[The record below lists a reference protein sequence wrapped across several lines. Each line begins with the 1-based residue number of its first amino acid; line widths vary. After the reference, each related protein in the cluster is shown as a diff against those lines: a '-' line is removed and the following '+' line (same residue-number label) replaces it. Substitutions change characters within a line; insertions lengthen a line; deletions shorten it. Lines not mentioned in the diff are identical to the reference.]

1 MVGAMDATKG
11 AEAMP
16 DTTSKTY
23 RCPDCR
29 SLVDPICDGEWLV
42 SYCCDGI
49 VERVFMCET
58 CSEREAYTGSDDC
71 FTCNVDSIIADPR
84 YLEMCAPALQL
95 EIGKALAERAKPTYS
110 VGCLT
115 RRQAS

>member
-1 MVGAMDATKG
+1 MNTF
-11 AEAMP
+11 
-16 DTTSKTY
+16 Y
-23 RCPDCR
+23 RCPSCKDELMAGN
-29 SLVDPICDGEWLV
+29 SHHDDGFLICDE
-42 SYCCDGI
+42 CDEIG
-49 VERVFMCET
+49 ERVFMCET
-58 CSEREAYTGSDDC
+58 CSEREAYSGSHDC
-71 FTCNVDSIIADPR
+71 FTCIVDSIIADPR